1 MNVVVT
7 TYNPEEN
14 EVEII
19 GINYDITE
27 LKETEKEL
35 ILARDKAEM
44 MDRLKSAFLAN
55 MSHEIRTPLNAIVGF
70 SHLIAE
76 SENKEERKTFYEI
89 VEANN
94 ERLLQLINEILDLS
108 KIESGII
115 EFTSAPININ
125 SLCKEV
131 HDAHVFRTP
140 QGVQLIYEPS
150 ENGLVIETDKNR
162 VFQVFSNLIGNA
174 FKFTKAG
181 SISYGYKLVG
191 NQIVFHV
198 TDTGTGIEPEKI
210 GRVFERFAKLGTG
223 LGLSICKTIVE
234 RLGGEISVSSVV
246 GQGTT
251 FTFTLPYESEQSTE
265 NTKEEKR
272 QEGNANENPTGTG
285 SMKIDPASTETPA
298 ETSVKEDSEKTS
310 GSTDDDSSGS
320 ISANASPSQRTI
332 LIAEDEDSNF
342 DLLKAI
348 LGRKYRLIRARDGM
362 EAVTSYDE
370 AKPDLILMDIK
381 MPNLDGL
388 EATKIIRELSH
399 TVPIIAQSAYAYQ
412 QDQIAA
418 MDAGCSDFIAK
429 PISQAKLKDMINKWL
444 P

>member
-1 MNVVVT
+1 M
-7 TYNPEEN
+7 
-14 EVEII
+14 
-19 GINYDITE
+19 
-27 LKETEKEL
+27 
-35 ILARDKAEM
+35 R
-44 MDRLKSAFLAN
+44 
-55 MSHEIRTPLNAIVGF
+55 
-70 SHLIAE
+70 
-76 SENKEERKTFYEI
+76 
-89 VEANN
+89 
-94 ERLLQLINEILDLS
+94 Q
-108 KIESGII
+108 
-115 EFTSAPININ
+115 
-125 SLCKEV
+125 
-131 HDAHVFRTP
+131 
-140 QGVQLIYEPS
+140 
-150 ENGLVIETDKNR
+150 
-162 VFQVFSNLIGNA
+162 
-174 FKFTKAG
+174 
-181 SISYGYKLVG
+181 
-191 NQIVFHV
+191 
-198 TDTGTGIEPEKI
+198 
-210 GRVFERFAKLGTG
+210 GTG

-251 FTFTLPYESEQSTE
+251 FTFTLPYESEQSID
-265 NTKEEKR
+265 
-272 QEGNANENPTGTG
+272 TG
-285 SMKIDPASTETPA
+285 SIKIDTASTETSV

-310 GSTDDDSSGS
+310 GSTDDDSSDS

-418 MDAGCSDFIAK
+418 RMPDAATSS
-429 PISQAKLKDMINKWL
+429 PSRSLKRSSRI
-444 P
+444 